1 LPYKSFAIPFYHKDC
16 CSTIF
21 IAPLFTIYRNYRQP
35 RCLPAEEWI
44 KIICYVYTIEYSSTV
59 KKNNSMKM
67 ILNGSE
73 KIILTQVT
81 ISQEPK
87 WYAITYM

>member
-1 LPYKSFAIPFYHKDC
+1 
-16 CSTIF
+16 
-21 IAPLFTIYRNYRQP
+21 
-35 RCLPAEEWI
+35 
-44 KIICYVYTIEYSSTV
+44 
-59 KKNNSMKM
+59 MKM